1 MHQEH
6 HKSKPIVVTVVAAS
20 GGVVFLDS
28 RRGERG
34 ELVSCLCVSRDRKQ
48 GGVLALATT
57 ARGTKIDG
65 VSSVR
70 LEVSVTT

>member
-6 HKSKPIVVTVVAAS
+6 HESKPIVVTVVAAS
-20 GGVVFLDS
+20 GVVVFFGFKNG
-28 RRGERG
+28 RKG
-34 ELVSCLCVSRDRKQ
+34 ELVSCLCVSRDRQQ
-48 GGVLALATT
+48 GGVLALATA

-70 LEVSVTT
+70 PAVSVTT